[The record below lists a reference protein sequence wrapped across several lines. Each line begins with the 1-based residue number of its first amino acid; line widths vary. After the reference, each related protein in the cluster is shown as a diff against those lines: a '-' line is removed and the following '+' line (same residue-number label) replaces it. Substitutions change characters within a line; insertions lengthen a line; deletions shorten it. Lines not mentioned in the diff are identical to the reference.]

1 MARSGDQR
9 RRPDS
14 IPRRQSWRSGPDQAR
29 TVRQD
34 HASRREAPAAN
45 PSSGQ
50 SEFAFDLKTIEGEI
64 LSLATEDYQGLWEV
78 RSHVEESLGTRDGP
92 VTAAVAR
99 AAGNL
104 LRRGLIEIYKG
115 SLRHE
120 RVAPVPKE
128 EAQAA
133 LSETSAWH
141 LPENDLEAFLLTA
154 TPKGERTYAS
164 RASRS

>member
-1 MARSGDQR
+1 MARSGNQR
-9 RRPDS
+9 RRPDPV
-14 IPRRQSWRSGPDQAR
+14 PRRQSGRSGPDQAR
-29 TVRQD
+29 PVRQD
-34 HASRREAPAAN
+34 HSARREVPAAN
-45 PSSGQ
+45 PAAGQ
-50 SEFAFDLKTIEGEI
+50 SEPAFDLKTIESEI

-78 RSHVEESLGTRDGP
+78 RSHVEQSLGAWDNT

-104 LRRGLIEIYKG
+104 LRRGLIEIYRG

-120 RVAPVPKE
+120 RVALVPKE
-128 EAQAA
+128 EAQEA

-154 TPKGERTYAS
+154 TPKGERAYAS
-164 RASRS
+164 RSARS